1 MDNGKNDRHEPWC
14 VPCVYYARSTMSCD
28 YYLKTDV
35 RRPCPAGAG
44 CTARVTRK
52 ELSKMRKPKWDTEL
66 GRLLWL
72 DGQTDGQ
79 IADALGVQT
88 SAVTAFRKRHWEK
101 GGAKPLKEIGGV
113 PENLLRKNA
122 ESSVPFTM
130 PA

>member
-1 MDNGKNDRHEPWC
+1 
-14 VPCVYYARSTMSCD
+14 
-28 YYLKTDV
+28 
-35 RRPCPAGAG
+35 
-44 CTARVTRK
+44 
-52 ELSKMRKPKWDTEL
+52 MRKPKWDTEL